1 MGLRDGEDMSLLH
14 THRLQNST
22 VAPKDLW
29 VTDMVLLHN
38 VHKVTLT
45 FRKSSFHRS
54 VSWSWCHTWG
64 LVANVIIEMNVEI
77 NY

>member
-14 THRLQNST
+14 TCRLQNST
-22 VAPKDLW
+22 VTPKDLW

-45 FRKSSFHRS
+45 FRKSRDKQSISQPNDS
-54 VSWSWCHTWG
+54 VLLMLPLSWSE
-64 LVANVIIEMNVEI
+64 EMLL
-77 NY
+77 

>member
-29 VTDMVLLHN
+29 VTDTVLLHN
-38 VHKVTLT
+38 VHKVTRT
-45 FRKSSFHRS
+45 FRKSQKEKCVSFIVLSPGHGATLGILLQMS
-54 VSWSWCHTWG
+54 S
-64 LVANVIIEMNVEI
+64 
-77 NY
+77 